1 MRCLY
6 EEKDI
11 PYCPKPINTFERDL
25 FKYFEDKRT
34 RPKRGK
40 SKKKSKKKVSTFLER
55 IKLERKDFQVICIPY
70 LLYLKR
76 LFFYK
81 SL

>member
-1 MRCLY
+1 MKKKGFLIVQNLEILLKGVY
-6 EEKDI
+6 LNILKA
-11 PYCPKPINTFERDL
+11 
-25 FKYFEDKRT
+25 KRT
-34 RPKRGK
+34 RPKRGE

>member
-1 MRCLY
+1 MKKKGFLIVQNLEILLKGVY
-6 EEKDI
+6 LNILKA
-11 PYCPKPINTFERDL
+11 
-25 FKYFEDKRT
+25 KRT
-34 RPKRGK
+34 RPKRGE
-40 SKKKSKKKVSTFLER
+40 SKKSKKKVSTFLER

>member
-1 MRCLY
+1 MKKKGFLIVQNLEILLKGVY
-6 EEKDI
+6 LNILKA
-11 PYCPKPINTFERDL
+11 
-25 FKYFEDKRT
+25 KRT
-34 RPKRGK
+34 RPKRGESKRSLRK
-40 SKKKSKKKVSTFLER
+40 SEYVFRKNKT
-55 IKLERKDFQVICIPY
+55 ERKDFQVICIPY